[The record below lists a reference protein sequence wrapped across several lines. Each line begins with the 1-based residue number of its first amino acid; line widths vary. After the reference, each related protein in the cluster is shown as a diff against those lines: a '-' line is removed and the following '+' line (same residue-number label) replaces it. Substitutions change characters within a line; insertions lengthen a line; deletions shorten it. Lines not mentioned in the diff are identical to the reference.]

1 MLRQG
6 SETWLAERR
15 GPDGYIGAS
24 EIAALY
30 GRDPYKGEFDVWLDK
45 TGRSEGQPSSWPM
58 TWGSRVQRLAL
69 EVYSEIAGKKVRN
82 VTRTTTNRRW
92 PHVRATPDGRVVGE
106 RRGVEAKWTG
116 RNITV
121 PPEHWILQC
130 QGQMGVC
137 DLDVVDIIR
146 LSGRDEPLIMTV
158 QRDEALIDEMLDGA
172 EAWYCRYVLG
182 DEPPPMDGSR
192 GASRYLDS
200 LPAED
205 IPMVASVEQDFLVG
219 QLAGLRQKEEQA
231 KAEAD
236 DVVNRIKE
244 SMVGS
249 YRLEGRGYHVTW
261 KPTKARTT
269 VDWQAIAAE
278 YRLRITA
285 WESALNA
292 EWDPE
297 ADLGG
302 IERKHTTTGEGS
314 RPFRLSLDKEED
326 AA

>member
-1 MLRQG
+1 VALQG
-6 SETWLAERR
+6 TPDWLADRR
-15 GPDGYIGAS
+15 QFVGAS
-24 EIAALY
+24 ELAAII
-30 GRDPYKGEFDVWLDK
+30 GRDPY
-45 TGRSEGQPSSWPM
+45 RSEYE
-58 TWGSRVQRLAL
+58 LAL
-69 EVYSEIAGKKVRN
+69 AKKGLSTESPSTWPQRWGNLIQRTGLAVYSEVTGRKVRN
-82 VTRTTTNRRW
+82 ITSTTANKRW
-92 PHVRATPDGRVVGE
+92 PHVRASLDGRVVRE
-106 RRGVEAKWTG
+106 PIGVEVKWTS
-116 RNITV
+116 RSIHE
-121 PPEHWILQC
+121 PYESWRLQV
-130 QGQMGVC
+130 QGQMGIVG
-137 DLDVVDIIR
+137 LDAVDIIR
-146 LSGRDEPLIMTV
+146 LSGRDEPAIWTV
-158 QRDEALIDEMLDGA
+158 ERDDALILDLLDMA
-172 EAWYCRYVLG
+172 EAWWLRYVEG
-182 DEPPPMDGSR
+182 DELPPVDGSR

-236 DVVNRIKE
+236 GVVNRIKE

-269 VDWQAIAAE
+269 VDWQAIAAD

-285 WESALNA
+285 WESALNP

-302 IERKHTTTGEGS
+302 IERRHTTTGEGS